1 MFEDSFSPKFQA
13 NICSNSLL
21 DVKEE
26 NNISQVLDFFSMGIL
41 FFDSSCPPWFLITQV
56 SNRFKLLICFR
67 SNSLI

>member
-1 MFEDSFSPKFQA
+1 MSVILLNYNLPIKISRRNLFEDSFSPKFQA

-41 FFDSSCPPWFLITQV
+41 FLILHV
-56 SNRFKLLICFR
+56 LLGF
-67 SNSLI
+67 